1 METQTQFGSYQIVR
15 KIGAGGMADVY
26 EAVRV
31 GLENFQTR
39 VALKCIQPTMTRD
52 ERFRKMFINE
62 AHLGS
67 QLHHPNIIQIQDFN
81 KFEDTYYIA
90 MEYVEGVD
98 LSRIIKR
105 LAARSLGFPA
115 TVIIDIIQQA
125 LGGLGHAHEAR
136 RNDGS
141 PMNIIHRD
149 VKPSNFLITA
159 SGLLKVGDFG
169 IAKAANATHNL
180 SMTGDTLKGTIN
192 YMSPEQIDGAA
203 LTPASDLFG
212 VAAILFELLT
222 LRALFDGPTMSS
234 VLLKIAMVNIES
246 DLQLVNSRYPVF
258 VPVLRKGLA
267 RDPRDRYQTAAAFSA
282 DLRKLR
288 EELGDGL
295 SFREFLA
302 MHAEL
307 FEPYGT
313 QPGEEEDKKDDI
325 SVAMTPP
332 NGLHRKT
339 LSPEF
344 EFDPGSFEA
353 LNTNPGAPPSAM
365 LERSASVF
373 SNASVFESTS
383 SRLSTSALTAP
394 SPESDWH
401 VDLGSVAQD
410 LLASGE
416 ADELHAPPVQ
426 ISSVRSPAVAAPL
439 PSSAV
444 STPAQS
450 LGDEDEPV
458 PQSPSKT
465 PLIIGLGALMLVLVL
480 AGVFWGPWNQPS
492 TAVNSSPPGGAATV
506 TTPAP
511 VAAPKI
517 AQLNLSSTPPGA
529 SILVDGKPLGALTPT
544 SIPLPSDK
552 SRVVVRLEL
561 AGFKP
566 FEQELEYTP
575 GQTALIGPSL
585 VPAATG
591 IRVSSTPSGAR
602 IWLDQKDTNRATPAE
617 LEGLEPNRSYRVALR
632 LKGHTTWVQELTLK
646 PGETLELRAN
656 LQSEEREKTA
666 LAPTPRPPEREKPA
680 VPDKV
685 APIPDTSARPAVTGS
700 ATLILNTA
708 PPESE
713 VYVDGQRKG
722 EAPVR
727 LTVNSGTHKVE
738 FRDIKSNKR
747 REVTVKLNPGEEY
760 RVVWN
765 IEEDNIKT
773 KSTPPAP

>member
-192 YMSPEQIDGAA
+192 YMSPEQIDGAP

-267 RDPRDRYQTAAAFSA
+267 RDPKDRYQTAAAFSA

-288 EELGDGL
+288 DELGDGL

-313 QPGEEEDKKDDI
+313 QPGEEEDKKDAI

-332 NGLHRKT
+332 NGLHRQT
-339 LSPEF
+339 LGASF
-344 EFDPGSFEA
+344 EFDAGNFEA
-353 LNTNPGAPPSAM
+353 LSTNPGTPASQVM
-365 LERSASVF
+365 ER
-373 SNASVFESTS
+373 NASVFPAASVFETTS
-383 SRLSTSALTAP
+383 SRLSTSALPPPAQQ
-394 SPESDWH
+394 SDWNM
-401 VDLGSVAQD
+401 DLGSVAQD
-410 LLASGE
+410 LLSSGE
-416 ADELHAPPVQ
+416 AEDLHAPPV
-426 ISSVRSPAVAAPL
+426 PL
-439 PSSAV
+439 PNPRTSMMGTAQ
-444 STPAQS
+444 PAPVPAIP
-450 LGDEDEPV
+450 DDEPV
-458 PQSPSKT
+458 MSPPSKW
-465 PLIIGLGALMLVLVL
+465 PLFLGLLAVLVVLGAAVAFL
-480 AGVFWGPWNQPS
+480 GPWGAPPTAPERPVAS
-492 TAVNSSPPGGAATV
+492 TPKPMAPE
-506 TTPAP
+506 AP
-511 VAAPKI
+511 VPAVKS

-529 SILVDGKPLGALTPT
+529 SIFVDGKPLGALTPT
-544 SIPLPSDK
+544 SIPLPSDQ
-552 SRVVVRLEL
+552 SRVSVRLEL
-561 AGFKP
+561 AGYKP
-566 FEQELEYTP
+566 FEQTLEYTP

-585 VPAATG
+585 VPATTG
-591 IRVSSTPSGAR
+591 IRLSTVPPGAR
-602 IWLDQKDTNRATPAE
+602 VWLDQKDTNQSTPTE
-617 LEGLEPNRSYRVALR
+617 LEGVEPNRAHRLALR
-632 LKGHTTWVQELTLK
+632 LKGHTPWVQELTLK
-646 PGETLELRAN
+646 PGETREVRVTLEPEGR
-656 LQSEEREKTA
+656 S
-666 LAPTPRPPEREKPA
+666 APATTTPRPQERDNVPVPQPEKP
-680 VPDKV
+680 VVNPD
-685 APIPDTSARPAVTGS
+685 PLARPAAVGTS
-700 ATLILNTA
+700 ILILNTA

-727 LTVNSGTHKVE
+727 LTVSSGTHKVE